1 MDSPSDKLQNLQK
14 IIKDADGYIPITPEY
29 NHSVSSAL
37 KNTLDYFLE
46 EYFFKPSGI
55 VSYSV
60 GAFGGVVAGNHLR
73 QILAEMGASSIPSQL
88 SISKVHETFD
98 ADGKLV
104 DDNYHRRLS
113 RFLDEFEWYVEALR
127 KQRMSGTPY

>member
-1 MDSPSDKLQNLQK
+1 M
-14 IIKDADGYIPITPEY
+14 
-29 NHSVSSAL
+29 
-37 KNTLDYFLE
+37 
-46 EYFFKPSGI
+46 
-55 VSYSV
+55 

-98 ADGKLV
+98 DDGKLV
-104 DDNYHRRLS
+104 DENYHRRLL